1 MLLVL
6 EQELAWG
13 AAERSYCPEQSAET
27 LTASLAFYLV
37 EARVSIRGWERAGD
51 GCCKPCLCG
60 MKELP
65 VKVAGKVPAR
75 VFTAE
80 VKLWLFFFF
89 FHAGTDLPLGYRP
102 AQTFGCIFLLL
113 EDYPENCRRQECCR
127 RTTAIIRLEGELL
140 FCVRALLSHYSL
152 G

>member
-80 VKLWLFFFF
+80 VKPWLFFFF
-89 FHAGTDLPLGYRP
+89 FMQALTCPLAIGQHKRL
-102 AQTFGCIFLLL
+102 AAFSCSW
-113 EDYPENCRRQECCR
+113 
-127 RTTAIIRLEGELL
+127 RTTLRTAEGRNAVEGQQQLFAWKESCCFAWELSWAIT
-140 FCVRALLSHYSL
+140 A
-152 G
+152 